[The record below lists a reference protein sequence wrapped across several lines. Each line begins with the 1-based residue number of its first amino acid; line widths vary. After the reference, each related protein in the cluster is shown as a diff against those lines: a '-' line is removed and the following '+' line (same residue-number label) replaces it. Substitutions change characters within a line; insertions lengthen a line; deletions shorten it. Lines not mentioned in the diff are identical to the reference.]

1 MNITDLIQASKKPD
15 IYTTGT
21 AIMWTDDHI
30 SKQLLNVHLSQD
42 TDLASRKAPA
52 IETTV
57 NWILDQAPPKPLTIL
72 DLGCGPGLYTER
84 IAQKGHKVTGMDFSA
99 GSIAH
104 AKKSAGQ
111 KDLDITYLHQ
121 DYLTLDHENQYD
133 LIIMIF
139 TDFGVLTPDDRD
151 RLLGK
156 IYKALK
162 PGGIF
167 IFDVLNLH
175 WANSDSGSK
184 SWDISGNGFWRPFP
198 HLVLADSFFY
208 EAEGVALN
216 QHIVLDDEKG
226 MEVYRFYIHTF
237 SNEDIK
243 TITSDHGFHSTTCVD
258 GLLPASDLY
267 RSEDLTFCV
276 TKK

>member
-1 MNITDLIQASKKPD
+1 MNITNLIEVSKKPN
-15 IYTTGT
+15 IYTPGT

-42 TDLASRKAPA
+42 TDLASRKAPT
-52 IETTV
+52 IEATV
-57 NWILDQAPPKPLTIL
+57 DWILSQTPAEPLTIL

-84 IAQKGHKVTGMDFSA
+84 LAQKGHKVTGVDFSS

-104 AKKSAGQ
+104 AKESAQAKG
-111 KDLDITYLHQ
+111 LDITYKTQ
-121 DYLTLDHENQYD
+121 DYLTLDHENEYD
-133 LIIMIF
+133 LVMMIF
-139 TDFGVLTPDDRD
+139 TDLGVLTPNDRHK
-151 RLLGK
+151 LMGN

-162 PGGIF
+162 PGGLF
-167 IFDVLNLH
+167 IFDVLNSG
-175 WANSDSGSK
+175 WGNDSPSR
-184 SWDISGNGFWRPFP
+184 SWETAETGFWRPGP
-198 HLVLADSFFY
+198 HLVLAESFYY

-216 QHIVLDDEKG
+216 QHIVLDDSG

-237 SNEDIK
+237 SHGDIENLTK
-243 TITSDHGFHSTTCVD
+243 DHGFQSVTCVD
-258 GLLPASDLY
+258 GIIPASEMY